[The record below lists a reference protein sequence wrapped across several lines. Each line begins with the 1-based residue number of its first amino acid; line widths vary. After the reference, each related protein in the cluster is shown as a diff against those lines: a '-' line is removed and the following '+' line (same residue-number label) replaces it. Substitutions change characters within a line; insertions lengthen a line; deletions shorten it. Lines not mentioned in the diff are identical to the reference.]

1 MDEMTWSLG
10 AVRTIDVE
18 HREFRLD
25 PVRELTEEEFNRFAG
40 DMNLLRSLG
49 GHHLI
54 AALVDKLNAVVQI
67 EVELHGNPHLVQDE
81 RFRYRVVSVVDS
93 FLSELTAFR
102 SRVEALVD
110 QYMPDYSERIRGVFG
125 QFHDDNAHYRLAW
138 ELRNS
143 SQHGVGATRHFQLI
157 ASDNGRRWA
166 VGLAALFA
174 DHRGE
179 KRWEA
184 AAALWR
190 STELVDVMA
199 VFHGAYDAS
208 SKALAVMLVENEPV
222 IATVVD
228 RIAQAIAEG
237 VGTEPGFPAA
247 WSVMSTDE
255 TTINFNQLGFEPIV
269 LGDVIS
275 SLQGARKIL
284 GMPASERFQADPV

>member
-125 QFHDDNAHYRLAW
+125 QFHDDVP
-138 ELRNS
+138 
-143 SQHGVGATRHFQLI
+143 QVGA
-157 ASDNGRRWA
+157 
-166 VGLAALFA
+166 
-174 DHRGE
+174 
-179 KRWEA
+179 
-184 AAALWR
+184 
-190 STELVDVMA
+190 
-199 VFHGAYDAS
+199 
-208 SKALAVMLVENEPV
+208 
-222 IATVVD
+222 
-228 RIAQAIAEG
+228 
-237 VGTEPGFPAA
+237 
-247 WSVMSTDE
+247 
-255 TTINFNQLGFEPIV
+255 
-269 LGDVIS
+269 
-275 SLQGARKIL
+275 LQPPQRNAFG
-284 GMPASERFQADPV
+284 